1 MLESAAPQKPLSA
14 PLYVWYG
21 GQDPF
26 IDAAWT
32 KAGIQ
37 RACEMGGTIS
47 IDFDPNGGHN
57 PAAAATVIDWITDRF
72 AGKPA
77 ANDCK
82 SG

>member
-1 MLESAAPQKPLSA
+1 M
-14 PLYVWYG
+14 YVWYG
-21 GQDPF
+21 GKDPY

-32 KAGIQ
+32 EAGIKQ
-37 RACEMGGTIS
+37 ACETGGTIT

-57 PAAAATVIDWITDRF
+57 PATGNTVLAWMADRF

-77 ANDCK
+77 TNNCK